1 MKNKQN
7 IALTSVPASKLL
19 TLTAVGSRHHGFFA
33 CACVLAVLVGAVG
46 CISTPKQDRP
56 DTKKL
61 LPESYPCYRINEPIN
76 MDGRMGDPRWTNA
89 PALKFYVPPE
99 CKEPVFKTEARLLYD
114 RNYLYVG
121 YKAQDPD
128 VWGYYTN
135 RDDPTCVDDCLEL
148 FFQTD
153 PSKEPYYGFEI
164 NALGTVNDSFYLR
177 ALMAGGGH
185 RRWNKWNCN
194 GLKVKVGINGTLNN
208 PADTDQYWI
217 LEMAIPF
224 AELPTLAGKNPQPGN
239 IWQFHAARCEYS
251 VCNTHRGEFSSCAP
265 LPERWFHL
273 NQNWL
278 KLNFK

>member
-1 MKNKQN
+1 M
-7 IALTSVPASKLL
+7 TSVPVSKLL
-19 TLTAVGSRHHGFFA
+19 TLAVMVSRHYCFFGWA
-33 CACVLAVLVGAVG
+33 CMLAVLIGAG
-46 CISTPKQDRP
+46 CVSVPKQDSP

-61 LPESYPCYRINEPIN
+61 LPESYPCYRISEPIN
-76 MDGRMGDPRWTNA
+76 MNGRMGDPRWTNA
-89 PALKFYVPPE
+89 PALNFYVPPE
-99 CKEPVFKTEARLLYD
+99 SKEPVFKTEVRLLYD
-114 RNYLYVG
+114 RDHLYVG

-128 VWGYYTN
+128 VWAYFTN
-135 RDDPTCVDDCLEL
+135 RDDATCIDDCLEL

-177 ALMAGGGH
+177 ALMAGGGN

-194 GLKVKVGINGTLNN
+194 GLKVKMDINGTLNN
-208 PADTDQYWI
+208 PADTDQYWTM
-217 LEMAIPF
+217 EMAIPF
-224 AELPTLAGKNPQPGN
+224 AELPSLAGKNPQPGD

-251 VCNTHRGEFSSCAP
+251 VCNTNRGEFSSCAP
-265 LPERWFHL
+265 LPVRWFHL